1 MESIKEVLT
10 TIGQV
15 VMATKIEALAD
26 SSNSRKELVLPEI
39 DVSGC
44 GISIFKNFAFS
55 NRKKSWFY
63 FKMATS
69 LGVSDSLSYSV
80 TRYSRNTRNLRR
92 KRRRRRRGRKEGIP
106 RQLVSACLMWQKTL
120 YNFFTN

>member
-44 GISIFKNFAFS
+44 GISIFKNFTFLIG
-55 NRKKSWFY
+55 RC
-63 FKMATS
+63 
-69 LGVSDSLSYSV
+69 LGSISKWLPVL
-80 TRYSRNTRNLRR
+80 
-92 KRRRRRRGRKEGIP
+92 E
-106 RQLVSACLMWQKTL
+106 
-120 YNFFTN
+120 

>member
-44 GISIFKNFAFS
+44 GISILKNFAFS

-92 KRRRRRRGRKEGIP
+92 RRRRRGRGRKEGIP
-106 RQLVSACLMWQKTL
+106 WQLVSACLMWQETL